1 MNINNINSIS
11 NEAYTTSTDTTAKK
25 SQSSTNSKNKYGE
38 DSAAVYEKS
47 KNAVNDKKA
56 NKALIDKLKADEENR
71 RTQLVNLAKDMFTKQ
86 GKAFTTADDMWKML
100 AKGDFTVDAKTAAKA
115 QEDISEDGYWGIEQ
129 TSQRIFDFAQA
140 LTGGDEEKMD
150 KMLNSFKTGFEQATK
165 AWGKE
170 LPDIS
175 QKTYDSVIKKFD
187 DYKASLSTDEDTTT
201 N

>member
-71 RTQLVNLAKDMFTKQ
+71 RTQLVNLVKDMFTKQ